1 MPNRNQN
8 PGQDQAQQK
17 GRRNPA
23 TTMPDD
29 DEAQE
34 GDQTQR
40 AGEQGGQQPGQQA
53 GQQGRRG
60 GRQEPDEPLSE
71 IQQEEDEAGE
81 DEEDDEGMNRP
92 S

>member
-53 GQQGRRG
+53 GQQGLINDIDSAGAALGARKAQDRLRR
-60 GRQEPDEPLSE
+60 
-71 IQQEEDEAGE
+71 
-81 DEEDDEGMNRP
+81 RP
-92 S
+92 WS